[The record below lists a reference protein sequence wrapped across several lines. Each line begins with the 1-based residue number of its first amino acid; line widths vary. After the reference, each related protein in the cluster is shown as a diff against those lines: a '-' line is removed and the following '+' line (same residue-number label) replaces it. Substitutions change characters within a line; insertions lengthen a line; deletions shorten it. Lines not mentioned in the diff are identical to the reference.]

1 MVATTSIVVCTPPF
15 KTLNAAV
22 PKLKPW
28 PAESTAVMKIV
39 APFAGLVMLQHPPQL
54 GEFHATSKAPPT
66 KGELGI
72 VSNVGYLAARPLSP
86 FEHAT
91 LLREYVGLS
100 NVPSNAA
107 RRGEGVGVAGWG
119 RACAT
124 CVKKSARAKEMQ
136 VNLNIVNAKELVYE
150 A

>member
-1 MVATTSIVVCTPPF
+1 M
-15 KTLNAAV
+15 
-22 PKLKPW
+22 
-28 PAESTAVMKIV
+28 
-39 APFAGLVMLQHPPQL
+39 
-54 GEFHATSKAPPT
+54 
-66 KGELGI
+66 
-72 VSNVGYLAARPLSP
+72 
-86 FEHAT
+86 
-91 LLREYVGLS
+91 GLS

-124 CVKKSARAKEMQ
+124 CVKKSARAKEMMQ